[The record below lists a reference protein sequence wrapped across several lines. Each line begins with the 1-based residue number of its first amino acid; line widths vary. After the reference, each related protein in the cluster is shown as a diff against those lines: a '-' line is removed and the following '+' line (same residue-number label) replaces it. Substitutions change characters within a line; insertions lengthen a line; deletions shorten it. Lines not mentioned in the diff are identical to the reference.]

1 MKPKSTDESL
11 SAPVDRPFGKND
23 SLVTYRSLLQQCV
36 HSDDP
41 IKTISS
47 LATIWDLFFTDYPIS
62 RERDEEQA
70 MSMYDPFDTYTLL
83 ESGVLLECLSDNLSL
98 SIDDVLLA
106 SSLSKIFV
114 LTSQICPGY
123 DIWKRTIGN
132 IEAHI
137 GQRPEIID
145 VYQNLV
151 LNIDS
156 WQHLPDLEIAECL
169 NDLVGMGIKEIRGL

>member
-1 MKPKSTDESL
+1 
-11 SAPVDRPFGKND
+11 
-23 SLVTYRSLLQQCV
+23 
-36 HSDDP
+36 
-41 IKTISS
+41 
-47 LATIWDLFFTDYPIS
+47 
-62 RERDEEQA
+62 